1 MYSIIAISFVV
12 FIYDLCV
19 SNPIIVDAKV
29 NSPPSSAIFVPL
41 TWLVE

>member
-1 MYSIIAISFVV
+1 MYSIVVSTFVV

-19 SNPIIVDAKV
+19 SNPVIVDAKV
-29 NSPPSSAIFVPL
+29 NSLPSSAIFVPL